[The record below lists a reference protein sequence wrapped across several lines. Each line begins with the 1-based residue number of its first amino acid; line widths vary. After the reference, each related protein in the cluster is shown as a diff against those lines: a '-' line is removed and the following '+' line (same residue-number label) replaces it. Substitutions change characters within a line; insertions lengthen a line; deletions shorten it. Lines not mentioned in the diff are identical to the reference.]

1 MSTLRQK
8 QTKVA
13 KNYSGPKLWK
23 KQQPKLTKLH
33 GGKWVGVEEGSSM

>member
-23 KQQPKLTKLH
+23 KQPKFTKLH